1 MKCCS
6 FDISSNHVSHFL
18 SFTFMIEYYICQE
31 YESLLYSTFQPW
43 EFFCH
48 NCHLY
53 ILSSKNVHHFYFCL
67 KLIVTPPQAANLFLF
82 GETSLEAMP
91 GAGRTFATSCNILP
105 FWHKA
110 GILGQFEF
118 EHSAVYSTV
127 CNCAWRKNFLL
138 SLVPHLIIWVAANV
152 PLQSFFDWNQCTGS
166 NWRKIMK
173 CQTTHLTD
181 CLFHTN
187 YLSPYFI
194 SIKV

>member
-1 MKCCS
+1 
-6 FDISSNHVSHFL
+6 
-18 SFTFMIEYYICQE
+18 
-31 YESLLYSTFQPW
+31 
-43 EFFCH
+43 
-48 NCHLY
+48 
-53 ILSSKNVHHFYFCL
+53 
-67 KLIVTPPQAANLFLF
+67 
-82 GETSLEAMP
+82 MP
-91 GAGRTFATSCNILP
+91 GAGRTFATTCNILP

-127 CNCAWRKNFLL
+127 CNCAWMKNFFL

-181 CLFHTN
+181 FWIDF
-187 YLSPYFI
+187 FI
-194 SIKV
+194 SCNCFLNLHLLHKYLILRSFLNWSLQRSISGPNKLSFMCLQTHVLSYLWYARHSNNSVYFKKWLLPLVKKTTTLTWRPCWC